1 MLYVLVLTFLSASA
15 HEKYLA
21 LNPNGAKI
29 GGGLGHKDSS
39 GGGARNAYGSAFGDN
54 KVVYTRDLC
63 GADSDG
69 DGQSNG
75 FELGDECCLWSSDSA
90 CSPAVLASTL
100 LSNPGDPSSTSAR
113 PACNCSADAAHRC
126 QCCGMS
132 PCAPPAPG
140 GGGGDD
146 DDDDDDT
153 STYVYVGAGVGGL
166 VVLVG
171 TSFLIKRFC
180 CRKGV
185 REEEDVE
192 GFYTNLAQVN

>member
-1 MLYVLVLTFLSASA
+1 MLYVLVLMFLSASA

-29 GGGLGHKDSS
+29 GGGLGHKDSN
-39 GGGARNAYGSAFGDN
+39 GGGSRNTYGSAFGGKD
-54 KVVYTRDLC
+54 VYTPGLC
-63 GADSDG
+63 IADSDQ

-90 CSPAVLASTL
+90 CPPAVLASTH

-113 PACNCSADAAHRC
+113 PACNCSADAANRC

-153 STYVYVGAGVGGL
+153 RNYVYVGAGVGGL

-171 TSFLIKRFC
+171 ACFLIKRFC
-180 CRKGV
+180 WRKRV
-185 REEEDVE
+185 REEEGVE